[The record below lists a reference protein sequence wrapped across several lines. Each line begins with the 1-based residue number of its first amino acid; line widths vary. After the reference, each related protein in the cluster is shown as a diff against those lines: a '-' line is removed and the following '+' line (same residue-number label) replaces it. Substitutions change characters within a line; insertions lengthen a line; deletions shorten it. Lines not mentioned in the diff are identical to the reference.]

1 MYSDL
6 KNSFVQKDCA
16 SKFVVSSFFLVPA
29 LLLTTNNLSVAVV
42 IGLLIFSSFML
53 FTGSKVP
60 LNRYDYV
67 IAACFCAYFVGAIPV
82 AILDG
87 STMRYFQG
95 GVRLLLCL
103 PIYLFLRSY
112 LAQHSFSSIKA
123 LTLGVIVGCFGSL
136 AIAIYQYSFVGMDR
150 VDGYLFSINFG
161 YLACALT
168 FLAVCLAQNG
178 QFRAWLYVAA
188 LASSIATVLTFTR
201 GAIFAIPLLLVFIAI
216 LNYKKLNFI
225 RVFCITLFTIIVA
238 ISAYSISEG
247 VQKRV
252 DFTIKEF
259 TNIAHG
265 KIGEARSSG
274 GRLQLWK
281 AASYAFVSSPLTGL
295 PYTEREV
302 LNRELYAKG
311 EVTKW
316 VLTIGRGHAHSQYF
330 EMLASNGIWGI
341 TSLFAV
347 FFIPLSIFTHHYLK
361 TASPIAFTA
370 AVFVAGFMI
379 YGLTEAPL
387 QANLIGT
394 FYGFMLALFFALVRI
409 EKYPQTPF
417 KGQ

>member
-1 MYSDL
+1 MYSNL
-6 KNSFVQKDCA
+6 KNSFVQKDFV
-16 SKFVVSSFFLVPA
+16 SKFVLSSFFLVPA
-29 LLLTTNNLSVAVV
+29 LLLTTNNISVAIVV
-42 IGLLIFSSFML
+42 SLLMLSSFML
-53 FTGSKVP
+53 FKVSQP
-60 LNRYDYV
+60 PFNRYDYL
-67 IAACFCAYFVGAIPV
+67 IMGCFCAYFTGAIPV

-95 GVRLLLCL
+95 GARLLLCL

-112 LAQHSFSSIKA
+112 LTQHTSDSVKA
-123 LTLGVIVGCFGSL
+123 LVLGVIVGCFGSL
-136 AIAIYQYSFVGMDR
+136 AIAIYQYSYLGMNRVG
-150 VDGYLFSINFG
+150 GFLFSINFG
-161 YLACALT
+161 YLSCALT
-168 FLAVCLAQNG
+168 FLAVCLAQSSKL
-178 QFRAWLYVAA
+178 RIWLYFAA
-188 LASSIATVLTFTR
+188 LASSIATILTFTR

-216 LNYKKLNFI
+216 LNYKKLSFI
-225 RVFCITLFTIIVA
+225 KTFFITLLTIIA
-238 ISAYSISEG
+238 ATSAYSISDG
-247 VQKRV
+247 VQKRI

-259 TNIAHG
+259 TNISHG
-265 KIGEARSSG
+265 QIENAKSSG

-281 AASYAFVSSPLTGL
+281 AASYAFISSPFTGL
-295 PYTEREV
+295 PYADREE
-302 LNRELYAKG
+302 LNRQLHSEG

-316 VLTIGRGHAHSQYF
+316 VLTVGRGHAHSQYF

-341 TSLFAV
+341 TSIFAV
-347 FFIPLSIFTHHYLK
+347 FLIPLSIFAHHYLK

-409 EKYPQTPF
+409 EKYPKTPF

>member
-1 MYSDL
+1 MLSNV
-6 KNSFVQKDCA
+6 KNSLAQKDLVSILVA
-16 SKFVVSSFFLVPA
+16 SSFFFVPA

-42 IGLLIFSSFML
+42 IGLLVLSLFML
-53 FTGSKVP
+53 FKGPKLT

-67 IAACFCAYFVGAIPV
+67 VIVCFCTYFAGAIPV

-95 GVRLLLCL
+95 GARLLLCL
-103 PIYLFLRSY
+103 PIYLFLRAY
-112 LAQHSFSSIKA
+112 LPKHSAGSIIA
-123 LTLGVIVGCFGSL
+123 FTLGVIVGCFGAL
-136 AIAIYQYSFVGMDR
+136 AIAIYQYSFLGMDR

-168 FLAVCLAQNG
+168 FIAVCIAQSSHL
-178 QFRAWLYVAA
+178 RIWLYFAA

-216 LNYKKLNFI
+216 LNYKKLSFKK
-225 RVFCITLFTIIVA
+225 VFCITLLTIIA
-238 ISAYSISEG
+238 STSAYSVSDG
-247 VQKRV
+247 VKKRI

-259 TNIAHG
+259 TNISHG
-265 KIGEARSSG
+265 NIEKAKSSG

-295 PYTEREV
+295 PYSEREA
-302 LNRELYAKG
+302 LNHELYEKG

-341 TSLFAV
+341 TSIIAV
-347 FFIPLSIFTHHYLK
+347 FLIPLSIFSHHYLK

-409 EKYPQTPF
+409 EKYPRTPF
-417 KGQ
+417 TGQ